1 MKKILSLVCLLLALT
16 MLWGCVPLPTPP
28 ETTQPEATE
37 AQPTTQPPTQP
48 PTETTQAP
56 TEPDPL
62 VLQLE
67 AMTLPEKVG
76 QLFMVTP
83 GTLGLPQIKTSMDS
97 VTQEELSQMENAIR
111 EIFAQYP
118 VGGIVQ
124 FASDLY
130 SPEQIT
136 AYNRIL
142 QNAAKIPLFL
152 GIDEEGGTV
161 ARLANHSAFDLPRY
175 QSAGA
180 VGASGNPDDALE
192 MGQVIGGYLK
202 EYGFN
207 MDFAPV
213 ADVNTN
219 PNNPVIGNRSFSSDC
234 NMASRMAKAM
244 AQGLEEKG
252 IVPVFKHF
260 PGHGDTAQDSHEEV
274 AYSGKTLEEL
284 QNCEFIPFSGLT
296 ETQCVM
302 VGHIAL
308 PEVTGNMTPATLSPE
323 IVTGLLREELGFGGL
338 IFTDSMVME
347 AITDN
352 YSGAEATLLALKAGC
367 QVILQPE
374 DFPSAFAGVL
384 EAVESGDFPEEQL
397 DTVVLQIL
405 RFKQETCGNLS

>member
-1 MKKILSLVCLLLALT
+1 MKKLFALTALLLTLT
-16 MLWGCVPLPTPP
+16 LLSGCIPLPTPP
-28 ETTQPEATE
+28 ETTQAETRETE
-37 AQPTTQPPTQP
+37 STTQA
-48 PTETTQAP
+48 PTETTEAP

-67 AMTLPEKVG
+67 AMTLEEKVG

-83 GTLGLPQIKTSMDS
+83 GTLGLPQIKAPMEALS
-97 VTQEELSQMENAIR
+97 QEQLTQMENAIR
-111 EIFAQYP
+111 EIFAKYP

-124 FASDLY
+124 FAADLY

-136 AYNRIL
+136 AYNALL
-142 QNAAKIPLFL
+142 QRAAEIPLFL

-161 ARLANHSAFDLPRY
+161 ARLANHSAFDLPQY

-180 VGASGNPDDALE
+180 VGASGNPEDALE
-192 MGQVIGGYLK
+192 MGQTIGAYLG

-219 PNNPVIGNRSFSSDC
+219 PNNPVIGNRAFSSHC
-234 NMASRMAKAM
+234 NVAGQMAKAM
-244 AQGLEEKG
+244 AEGLEEQG

-274 AYSGKTLEEL
+274 AYSHKTLEEL
-284 QNCEFIPFSGLT
+284 QACEFIPFSGLT
-296 ETQCVM
+296 ENQCVM

-308 PEVTGNMTPATLSPE
+308 PEVTGDMTPATLSSE
-323 IVTGLLREELGFGGL
+323 IVTGLLREKLGFRGL
-338 IFTDSMVME
+338 ILTDSMVME

-352 YSGAEATLLALKAGC
+352 YSSAEASLLALEAGC
-367 QVILQPE
+367 QIILQPA
-374 DFPSAFAGVL
+374 DFPSAFDGIV
-384 EAVESGDFPEEQL
+384 EAVEAGTFPEEQL
-397 DTVVLQIL
+397 NAVVLQIL

>member
-1 MKKILSLVCLLLALT
+1 MKKLFALTALLLTLT
-16 MLWGCVPLPTPP
+16 LLSGCIPLPTPP
-28 ETTQPEATE
+28 ETTQAETRETE
-37 AQPTTQPPTQP
+37 STTQA
-48 PTETTQAP
+48 PTETTEAP

-67 AMTLPEKVG
+67 SMTLEEKVG

-83 GTLGLPQIKTSMDS
+83 GTLGLPQIKAPMEALS
-97 VTQEELSQMENAIR
+97 QEQLTQMENAIR
-111 EIFAQYP
+111 EIFAKYP

-124 FASDLY
+124 FAADLY

-136 AYNRIL
+136 AYNALL
-142 QNAAKIPLFL
+142 QKAAEIPLFL

-161 ARLANHSAFDLPRY
+161 ARLANHSAFDLPQY

-180 VGASGNPDDALE
+180 VGASGNPEDALE
-192 MGQVIGGYLK
+192 MGQTIGAYLG

-219 PNNPVIGNRSFSSDC
+219 PNNPVIGNRAFSSHC
-234 NMASRMAKAM
+234 NVAGQMAKAM
-244 AQGLEEKG
+244 AEGLEEQG

-274 AYSGKTLEEL
+274 AYSHKTLEEL
-284 QNCEFIPFSGLT
+284 QACEFIPFSGLT
-296 ETQCVM
+296 ENQCVM

-308 PEVTGNMTPATLSPE
+308 PEVTGDMTPATLSSE
-323 IVTGLLREELGFGGL
+323 IVTGLLREKLGFRGL
-338 IFTDSMVME
+338 ILTDSMVME

-352 YSGAEATLLALKAGC
+352 YSSAEASLLALEAGC
-367 QVILQPE
+367 QIILQPA
-374 DFPSAFAGVL
+374 DFPSAFDGVVK
-384 EAVESGDFPEEQL
+384 AVEAGTFPEEQL
-397 DTVVLQIL
+397 NAVVLQIL

>member
-1 MKKILSLVCLLLALT
+1 MKKLFALTALLLTLT
-16 MLWGCVPLPTPP
+16 LLSGCIPLPTPP
-28 ETTQPEATE
+28 ETTEAPPEAT
-37 AQPTTQPPTQP
+37 TQPETTEA
-48 PTETTQAP
+48 PTEAP

-67 AMTLPEKVG
+67 SMTLEEKVG

-83 GTLGLPQIKTSMDS
+83 GTLGLPQIKAPMEALS
-97 VTQEELSQMENAIR
+97 QEQLTQMENAIR
-111 EIFAQYP
+111 EIFAKYP

-124 FASDLY
+124 FAADLY

-136 AYNRIL
+136 AYNALL
-142 QNAAKIPLFL
+142 QKAAEIPLFL

-161 ARLANHSAFDLPRY
+161 ARLANHSAFDLPQY

-180 VGASGNPDDALE
+180 VGASGNPEDALE
-192 MGQVIGGYLK
+192 MGEVIGAYLG

-234 NMASRMAKAM
+234 NVAGQMAKAM
-244 AQGLEEKG
+244 AEGLEEQG

-284 QNCEFIPFSGLT
+284 QACEFVPFSGLT
-296 ETQCVM
+296 ENQCVM

-308 PEVTGNMTPATLSPE
+308 PEVTGDMTPATLSSE
-323 IVTGLLREELGFGGL
+323 IVTGLLREKLGFRGL
-338 IFTDSMVME
+338 ILTDSMVME

-352 YSGAEATLLALKAGC
+352 YSSAEASLLALEAGC
-367 QVILQPE
+367 QIILQPA
-374 DFPSAFAGVL
+374 DFPSAFDGIV
-384 EAVESGDFPEEQL
+384 EAVEAGTFPEEQL
-397 DTVVLQIL
+397 NTVVLQIL

>member
-1 MKKILSLVCLLLALT
+1 MKKLLTLAALLLAL
-16 MLWGCVPLPTPP
+16 LWGCTPTPP
-28 ETTQPEATE
+28 ETTEAPPETTTE
-37 AQPTTQPPTQP
+37 ATTQP
-48 PTETTQAP
+48 ETTEAP

-67 AMTLPEKVG
+67 AMTLEEKVG

-83 GTLGLPQIKTSMDS
+83 GTLGLPQIKAPMEALS
-97 VTQEELSQMENAIR
+97 QEQLTQMENAIR
-111 EIFAQYP
+111 EIFAKYP

-124 FASDLY
+124 FAADLY

-136 AYNRIL
+136 AYNALL
-142 QNAAKIPLFL
+142 QKAAEIPLFL

-161 ARLANHSAFDLPRY
+161 ARLANHSAFDLPQY

-180 VGASGNPDDALE
+180 VGASGNPEDALK
-192 MGQVIGGYLK
+192 MGQTIGAYLQ

-219 PNNPVIGNRSFSSDC
+219 PNNPVIGNRSFSSHC
-234 NMASRMAKAM
+234 NVAGQMAKAM
-244 AQGLEEKG
+244 AQGLEEQG

-274 AYSGKTLEEL
+274 AYSNKTLEEL
-284 QNCEFIPFSGLT
+284 QACEFIPFSGLT
-296 ETQCVM
+296 ENQCVM

-308 PEVTGNMTPATLSPE
+308 PEVTGDMTPATLSSE
-323 IVTGLLREELGFGGL
+323 IVTGLLREKLGFRGL
-338 IFTDSMVME
+338 ILTDSMVME

-352 YSGAEATLLALKAGC
+352 YSSAEASLLALEAGC
-367 QVILQPE
+367 QIILQPA
-374 DFPSAFAGVL
+374 DFPSAFAGVVK
-384 EAVESGDFPEEQL
+384 AVEAGTFPEEQL
-397 DTVVLQIL
+397 NAVVLQIL

>member
-1 MKKILSLVCLLLALT
+1 MKKLFALTALLLTLT
-16 MLWGCVPLPTPP
+16 LLSGCIPLPTPP
-28 ETTQPEATE
+28 ETTQAETRETE
-37 AQPTTQPPTQP
+37 STTQA
-48 PTETTQAP
+48 PTETTEAP

-67 AMTLPEKVG
+67 SMTLEEKVG

-83 GTLGLPQIKTSMDS
+83 GTLGLPQIKAPMEALS
-97 VTQEELSQMENAIR
+97 QEQLTQMENAIR
-111 EIFAQYP
+111 EIFAKYP

-124 FASDLY
+124 FAADLY

-136 AYNRIL
+136 AYNALL
-142 QNAAKIPLFL
+142 QRAAEIPLFL

-161 ARLANHSAFDLPRY
+161 ARLANHSAFDLPQY

-180 VGASGNPDDALE
+180 VGASGNPEDALE
-192 MGQVIGGYLK
+192 MGQTIGAYLG

-219 PNNPVIGNRSFSSDC
+219 PNNPVIGNRAFSSDC
-234 NMASRMAKAM
+234 NVAGQMAKAM
-244 AQGLEEKG
+244 AEGLEEQG

-274 AYSGKTLEEL
+274 AYSHKTLEEL
-284 QNCEFIPFSGLT
+284 QACEFIPFSGLT
-296 ETQCVM
+296 ENQCVM

-308 PEVTGNMTPATLSPE
+308 PEVTGDMTPATLSSE
-323 IVTGLLREELGFGGL
+323 IVTGLLREKLGFRGL
-338 IFTDSMVME
+338 ILTDSMVME

-352 YSGAEATLLALKAGC
+352 YSSAEASLLALEAGC
-367 QVILQPE
+367 QIILQPA
-374 DFPSAFAGVL
+374 DFPSAFAGVV
-384 EAVESGDFPEEQL
+384 EAVEAGTFPEEQL
-397 DTVVLQIL
+397 NTVVLQIL

>member
-1 MKKILSLVCLLLALT
+1 MKKLFALTALLLTLT
-16 MLWGCVPLPTPP
+16 LLSGCIPLPTPP
-28 ETTQPEATE
+28 ETTQAETRETE
-37 AQPTTQPPTQP
+37 STTQA
-48 PTETTQAP
+48 PTETTEAP

-67 AMTLPEKVG
+67 SMTLEEKVG

-83 GTLGLPQIKTSMDS
+83 GTLGLPQIKAPMEALS
-97 VTQEELSQMENAIR
+97 QEQLTQMENAIR
-111 EIFAQYP
+111 EIFAKYP

-124 FASDLY
+124 FAADLY

-136 AYNRIL
+136 AYNALL
-142 QNAAKIPLFL
+142 QRAAEIPLFL

-161 ARLANHSAFDLPRY
+161 ARLANHSAFDLPQY

-180 VGASGNPDDALE
+180 VGASGNPEDALK
-192 MGQVIGGYLK
+192 MGQTIGAYLG

-219 PNNPVIGNRSFSSDC
+219 PNNPVIGNRAFSSHC
-234 NMASRMAKAM
+234 NVAGQMAKAM
-244 AQGLEEKG
+244 AEGLEEQG

-274 AYSGKTLEEL
+274 AYSHKTLEEL
-284 QNCEFIPFSGLT
+284 QACEFIPFSGLT
-296 ETQCVM
+296 ENQCVM

-308 PEVTGNMTPATLSPE
+308 PEVTGNMTPATLSSE
-323 IVTGLLREELGFGGL
+323 IVTGLLREKLGFRGL
-338 IFTDSMVME
+338 ILTDSMVME

-352 YSGAEATLLALKAGC
+352 YSSAEASLLALEAGC
-367 QVILQPE
+367 QIILQPA
-374 DFPSAFAGVL
+374 DFPSAFDGIV
-384 EAVESGDFPEEQL
+384 EAVEAGTFPEEQL
-397 DTVVLQIL
+397 NAVVLQIL

>member
-1 MKKILSLVCLLLALT
+1 MKKLFALTALLLTLT
-16 MLWGCVPLPTPP
+16 LLSGCIPLPTPP
-28 ETTQPEATE
+28 ETTQAETRETE
-37 AQPTTQPPTQP
+37 STTQA
-48 PTETTQAP
+48 PTETTEAP

-67 AMTLPEKVG
+67 AMTLEEKVG

-83 GTLGLPQIKTSMDS
+83 GTLGLPQIKAPMEALS
-97 VTQEELSQMENAIR
+97 QEQLSQMENTIR
-111 EIFAQYP
+111 EIFAKYP

-124 FASDLY
+124 FAADLY

-136 AYNRIL
+136 AYNALL
-142 QNAAKIPLFL
+142 QRAAEIPLFL

-161 ARLANHSAFDLPRY
+161 ARLANHSAFDLPQY

-180 VGASGNPDDALE
+180 VGASGNPEDALK
-192 MGQVIGGYLK
+192 MGQTIGAYLG

-219 PNNPVIGNRSFSSDC
+219 PNNPVIGNRAFSSDC
-234 NMASRMAKAM
+234 NVAGQMAKAM
-244 AQGLEEKG
+244 AEGLEEQG

-274 AYSGKTLEEL
+274 AYSNKTLEEL
-284 QNCEFIPFSGLT
+284 QACEFIPFSGLT
-296 ETQCVM
+296 ENQCVM

-308 PEVTGNMTPATLSPE
+308 PEVTGDMTPATLSSE
-323 IVTGLLREELGFGGL
+323 IVTGLLREKLGFRGL
-338 IFTDSMVME
+338 ILTDSMVME

-352 YSGAEATLLALKAGC
+352 YSSAEASLLALEAGC
-367 QVILQPE
+367 QIILQPA
-374 DFPSAFAGVL
+374 DFPSAFAGVV
-384 EAVESGDFPEEQL
+384 EAVEAGTFPEEQL
-397 DTVVLQIL
+397 NAVVLQIL

>member
-1 MKKILSLVCLLLALT
+1 MKKLLTLAALLLAL
-16 MLWGCVPLPTPP
+16 LWGCTPTPP
-28 ETTQPEATE
+28 ETTEAPPETATQAQPE
-37 AQPTTQPPTQP
+37 TTQPPT
-48 PTETTQAP
+48 EAP

-67 AMTLPEKVG
+67 AMTLEEKVG

-83 GTLGLPQIKTSMDS
+83 GTLGLPQIKAPMEALS
-97 VTQEELSQMENAIR
+97 QEQLTQMENSIR
-111 EIFAQYP
+111 EIFAKYP

-124 FASDLY
+124 FAADLY

-136 AYNRIL
+136 AYNALL
-142 QNAAKIPLFL
+142 QRAAEIPLFL

-161 ARLANHSAFDLPRY
+161 ARLANHSAFDLPQY

-180 VGASGNPDDALE
+180 VGASGNPEDALK
-192 MGQVIGGYLK
+192 MGQTIGAYLQ

-234 NMASRMAKAM
+234 NVASQMAKAM
-244 AQGLEEKG
+244 AQGLEENG

-260 PGHGDTAQDSHEEV
+260 PGHGDTAQDSHDEV
-274 AYSGKTLEEL
+274 AYSHKTLEAL
-284 QNCEFIPFSGLT
+284 QACEFVPFSGLT
-296 ETQCVM
+296 ENQCVM

-308 PEVTGNMTPATLSPE
+308 PEVTGDMTPATLSPE
-323 IVTGLLREELGFGGL
+323 IVTGLLREELGFRGL
-338 IFTDSMVME
+338 ILTDSMVME

-352 YSGAEATLLALKAGC
+352 YSGAEASLLALTAGC
-367 QVILQPE
+367 QIILQPA
-374 DFPSAFAGVL
+374 DFPSAFAGVQ
-384 EAVESGDFPEEQL
+384 EAVEAGDFPEEQL
-397 DTVVLQIL
+397 DAVVLQIL
-405 RFKQETCGNLS
+405 RFKEAVIGYHP

>member
-1 MKKILSLVCLLLALT
+1 MKKLFALTALLLTLT
-16 MLWGCVPLPTPP
+16 LLSGCIPLPTPP
-28 ETTQPEATE
+28 ETTEAPTKTTTEASTQPETTE
-37 AQPTTQPPTQP
+37 
-48 PTETTQAP
+48 AP

-67 AMTLPEKVG
+67 SMTLEEKVG

-83 GTLGLPQIKTSMDS
+83 GTLGLPQIKAPMEALS
-97 VTQEELSQMENAIR
+97 QEQLTQMENAIR

-124 FASDLY
+124 FAADLY

-136 AYNRIL
+136 AYNALL
-142 QNAAKIPLFL
+142 QKAAEIPLFL

-161 ARLANHSAFDLPRY
+161 ARLANHSAFDLPQY

-180 VGASGNPDDALE
+180 VGASGNPQDALE
-192 MGQVIGGYLK
+192 IGQTIGAYLG

-234 NMASRMAKAM
+234 NVAGQMAKAM
-244 AQGLEEKG
+244 AQGLEERG

-274 AYSGKTLEEL
+274 AYSHKTLEEL

-296 ETQCVM
+296 ENQCVM

-308 PEVTGNMTPATLSPE
+308 PEVTGDMTPATLSSE
-323 IVTGLLREELGFGGL
+323 IVTGLLREKLGFRGL
-338 IFTDSMVME
+338 ILTDSMVME
-347 AITDN
+347 AITYN
-352 YSGAEATLLALKAGC
+352 YSSAEASLLALEAGC
-367 QVILQPE
+367 QIILQPA
-374 DFPSAFAGVL
+374 DFPSAFDGVVK
-384 EAVESGDFPEEQL
+384 AVEAGTFPEEQL
-397 DTVVLQIL
+397 NAVVLQIL

>member
-1 MKKILSLVCLLLALT
+1 MKKLLTLAALLLAL
-16 MLWGCVPLPTPP
+16 LWGCTPTPP
-28 ETTQPEATE
+28 ETTEAPPETTTE
-37 AQPTTQPPTQP
+37 AQPETTQPPT
-48 PTETTQAP
+48 EAP

-67 AMTLPEKVG
+67 SMTLEEKVG

-83 GTLGLPQIKTSMDS
+83 GTLGLPQIKAPMEALS
-97 VTQEELSQMENAIR
+97 QEQLTQMENAIR
-111 EIFAQYP
+111 EIFAKYP

-124 FASDLY
+124 FAADLY

-136 AYNRIL
+136 AYNALL
-142 QNAAKIPLFL
+142 QKAAEIPLFL

-161 ARLANHSAFDLPRY
+161 ARLANHSAFDLPQY

-180 VGASGNPDDALE
+180 VGASGNPEDALK
-192 MGQVIGGYLK
+192 MGQTIGAYLG

-234 NMASRMAKAM
+234 NVAGQMAKAM
-244 AQGLEEKG
+244 AQGLEEQG

-274 AYSGKTLEEL
+274 AYSHKTLEEL
-284 QNCEFIPFSGLT
+284 QACEFIPFSGLR
-296 ETQCVM
+296 ENQCVM

-308 PEVTGNMTPATLSPE
+308 PEVTGNMTPATLSSE
-323 IVTGLLREELGFGGL
+323 IVTGLLREKLGFRGL
-338 IFTDSMVME
+338 ILTDSMVME

-352 YSGAEATLLALKAGC
+352 YSSAEASLLALEAGC
-367 QVILQPE
+367 QIILQPA
-374 DFPSAFAGVL
+374 DFPSAFDGIV
-384 EAVESGDFPEEQL
+384 EAVEAGTFPEEQL
-397 DTVVLQIL
+397 NAVVLQIL

>member
-1 MKKILSLVCLLLALT
+1 MKKLFALTALLLTLT
-16 MLWGCVPLPTPP
+16 LLSGCIPLPTPP
-28 ETTQPEATE
+28 ETTQAETRETE
-37 AQPTTQPPTQP
+37 STTQA
-48 PTETTQAP
+48 PTETTEAP

-67 AMTLPEKVG
+67 SMTLEEKVG

-83 GTLGLPQIKTSMDS
+83 GTLGLPQIKAPMDAI
-97 VTQEELSQMENAIR
+97 TQEQLTQMENAIR
-111 EIFAQYP
+111 EIFAKYP

-124 FASDLY
+124 FAADLY

-136 AYNRIL
+136 AYNALL
-142 QNAAKIPLFL
+142 QRAAEIPLFL

-161 ARLANHSAFDLPRY
+161 ARLANHSAFDLPQY

-180 VGASGNPDDALE
+180 VGASGNPEDALK
-192 MGQVIGGYLK
+192 MGQTIGAYLG

-234 NMASRMAKAM
+234 NVAGQMAKAM
-244 AQGLEEKG
+244 AEGLEEKG

-274 AYSGKTLEEL
+274 AYSHKTLEEL

-296 ETQCVM
+296 ENQCVM

-308 PEVTGNMTPATLSPE
+308 PEVTGDMTPATLSSE
-323 IVTGLLREELGFGGL
+323 IVTGLLREKLGFRGL
-338 IFTDSMVME
+338 ILTDSMVME

-352 YSGAEATLLALKAGC
+352 YSSAEASLLALEAGC
-367 QVILQPE
+367 QIILQPA
-374 DFPSAFAGVL
+374 DFPSAFDGVV
-384 EAVESGDFPEEQL
+384 EAVEAGTFPEEQL
-397 DTVVLQIL
+397 NTVVLQIL

>member
-1 MKKILSLVCLLLALT
+1 MKKLLTLTALLLAL
-16 MLWGCVPLPTPP
+16 LWGCTPTPP
-28 ETTQPEATE
+28 ETTEAPPETTTE
-37 AQPTTQPPTQP
+37 AQPETTQPPT
-48 PTETTQAP
+48 EAP

-67 AMTLPEKVG
+67 AMTLEEKVG

-83 GTLGLPQIKTSMDS
+83 GTLGLPQIKAPMEALS
-97 VTQEELSQMENAIR
+97 QEQLSQMENAIR
-111 EIFAQYP
+111 EIFAKYP

-124 FASDLY
+124 FAADLY

-136 AYNRIL
+136 AYNALL
-142 QNAAKIPLFL
+142 QRAAEIPLFL

-161 ARLANHSAFDLPRY
+161 ARLANHSAFDLPQY

-180 VGASGNPDDALE
+180 VGASGNPQDALE
-192 MGQVIGGYLK
+192 MGEVIGAYLQ

-219 PNNPVIGNRSFSSDC
+219 PNNPVIGNRAFSSDC
-234 NMASRMAKAM
+234 NVAGQMAKAM
-244 AQGLEEKG
+244 AEGLEEQG

-274 AYSGKTLEEL
+274 AYSNKTLEEL
-284 QNCEFIPFSGLT
+284 QACEFIPFSGLT
-296 ETQCVM
+296 ENQCVM

-308 PEVTGNMTPATLSPE
+308 PEVTGDMTPATLSSE
-323 IVTGLLREELGFGGL
+323 IVTGLLREKLGFRGL
-338 IFTDSMVME
+338 ILTDSMVME

-352 YSGAEATLLALKAGC
+352 YSSAEASLLALEAGC
-367 QVILQPE
+367 QIILQPA
-374 DFPSAFAGVL
+374 DFPSAFAGVV
-384 EAVESGDFPEEQL
+384 EAVEAGTFPEEQL
-397 DTVVLQIL
+397 NAVVLQIL

>member
-1 MKKILSLVCLLLALT
+1 MKKLFALTALLLTLT
-16 MLWGCVPLPTPP
+16 LLSGCIPLPTPP
-28 ETTQPEATE
+28 ETTQAETRETE
-37 AQPTTQPPTQP
+37 STTQA
-48 PTETTQAP
+48 PTETTEAL

-67 AMTLPEKVG
+67 SMTLEEKVG

-83 GTLGLPQIKTSMDS
+83 GTLGLPQIKAPMEALS
-97 VTQEELSQMENAIR
+97 QEQLTQMENAIR
-111 EIFAQYP
+111 EIFAKYP

-124 FASDLY
+124 FAADLY

-136 AYNRIL
+136 AYNALL
-142 QNAAKIPLFL
+142 QKAAEIPLFL

-161 ARLANHSAFDLPRY
+161 ARLANHSAFDLPQY

-180 VGASGNPDDALE
+180 VGASGNPEDALK
-192 MGQVIGGYLK
+192 MGQTIGAYLG

-219 PNNPVIGNRSFSSDC
+219 PNNPVIGNRAFSSHC
-234 NMASRMAKAM
+234 NVAGQMAKAM
-244 AQGLEEKG
+244 AQGLEEQG

-274 AYSGKTLEEL
+274 AYSHKTLEEL
-284 QNCEFIPFSGLT
+284 QACEFIPFSGLT
-296 ETQCVM
+296 ENQCVM

-308 PEVTGNMTPATLSPE
+308 PEVTGDMTPATLSSE
-323 IVTGLLREELGFGGL
+323 IVTGLLREKLGFRGL
-338 IFTDSMVME
+338 ILTDSMVME

-352 YSGAEATLLALKAGC
+352 YSGAEASLLALEAGC

-374 DFPSAFAGVL
+374 DFPSAFAGVV
-384 EAVESGDFPEEQL
+384 EAVESGTFPEEQL
-397 DTVVLQIL
+397 NAVVLQIL

>member
-1 MKKILSLVCLLLALT
+1 MKKLFALTALLLTLT
-16 MLWGCVPLPTPP
+16 LLSGCIPLPTPP
-28 ETTQPEATE
+28 ETTQAETRETE
-37 AQPTTQPPTQP
+37 STTQA
-48 PTETTQAP
+48 PTETTEAP

-67 AMTLPEKVG
+67 SMTLEEKVG

-83 GTLGLPQIKTSMDS
+83 GTLGLPQIKAPMEALS
-97 VTQEELSQMENAIR
+97 QEQLTQMENAIR
-111 EIFAQYP
+111 EIFAKYP

-124 FASDLY
+124 FAADLY

-136 AYNRIL
+136 AYNALL
-142 QNAAKIPLFL
+142 QKAAEIPLFL

-161 ARLANHSAFDLPRY
+161 ARLANHSAFDLPQY

-180 VGASGNPDDALE
+180 VGASGNPEDALK
-192 MGQVIGGYLK
+192 MGQTIGAYLG

-234 NMASRMAKAM
+234 NVAGQMAKAM
-244 AQGLEEKG
+244 AEGLEEQG

-274 AYSGKTLEEL
+274 AYSHKTLEEL
-284 QNCEFIPFSGLT
+284 QACEFIPFSGLT
-296 ETQCVM
+296 ENQCVM

-308 PEVTGNMTPATLSPE
+308 PEVTGDMTPATLSSE
-323 IVTGLLREELGFGGL
+323 IVTGLLREKLGFRGL
-338 IFTDSMVME
+338 ILTDSMVME

-352 YSGAEATLLALKAGC
+352 YSSAEASLLALEAGC
-367 QVILQPE
+367 QIILQPA
-374 DFPSAFAGVL
+374 DFPSAFDGVQ
-384 EAVESGDFPEEQL
+384 EAVEAGTFPEEQL
-397 DTVVLQIL
+397 NAVVLQIL

>member
-1 MKKILSLVCLLLALT
+1 MKKLLTLTALLLTLT
-16 MLWGCVPLPTPP
+16 LLSGCIPLPTPP
-28 ETTQPEATE
+28 ETTQAETRETE
-37 AQPTTQPPTQP
+37 STTQA
-48 PTETTQAP
+48 PTETTEAP

-67 AMTLPEKVG
+67 SMTLEEKVG

-83 GTLGLPQIKTSMDS
+83 GTLGLPQIKAPMEALS
-97 VTQEELSQMENAIR
+97 QEQLTQMENAIR
-111 EIFAQYP
+111 EIFAKYP

-124 FASDLY
+124 FAADLY

-136 AYNRIL
+136 AYNALL
-142 QNAAKIPLFL
+142 QRAAEIPLFL

-161 ARLANHSAFDLPRY
+161 ARLANHSAFDLPQY

-180 VGASGNPDDALE
+180 VGASGNPEDALE
-192 MGQVIGGYLK
+192 MGQTIGAYLG

-219 PNNPVIGNRSFSSDC
+219 PNNPVIGNRAFSSHC
-234 NMASRMAKAM
+234 NVAGQMAKAM
-244 AQGLEEKG
+244 AEGLEEQG

-274 AYSGKTLEEL
+274 AYSHKTLEEL
-284 QNCEFIPFSGLT
+284 QACEFIPFSGLT
-296 ETQCVM
+296 ENQCVM

-308 PEVTGNMTPATLSPE
+308 PEVTGNMTPATLSSE
-323 IVTGLLREELGFGGL
+323 IVTGLLREKLGFRGL
-338 IFTDSMVME
+338 ILTDSMVME

-352 YSGAEATLLALKAGC
+352 YSSAEASLLALEAGC
-367 QVILQPE
+367 QIILQPA
-374 DFPSAFAGVL
+374 DFPSAFAGVV
-384 EAVESGDFPEEQL
+384 EAVEAGTFPEEQL
-397 DTVVLQIL
+397 NTVVLQIL

>member
-1 MKKILSLVCLLLALT
+1 MKKLFALTALLLTLT
-16 MLWGCVPLPTPP
+16 LLSGCIPLPTPP
-28 ETTQPEATE
+28 ETTQAETRETE
-37 AQPTTQPPTQP
+37 STTQA
-48 PTETTQAP
+48 PTETTEAP

-67 AMTLPEKVG
+67 SMTLEEKVG

-83 GTLGLPQIKTSMDS
+83 GTLGLPQIKAPMEALS
-97 VTQEELSQMENAIR
+97 QEQLTQMENAIR
-111 EIFAQYP
+111 EIFAKYP

-124 FASDLY
+124 FAADLY

-136 AYNRIL
+136 AYNALL
-142 QNAAKIPLFL
+142 QRAAEIPLFL

-161 ARLANHSAFDLPRY
+161 ARLANHSAFDLPQY

-180 VGASGNPDDALE
+180 VGASGNPEDALE
-192 MGQVIGGYLK
+192 MGQTIGAYLG

-219 PNNPVIGNRSFSSDC
+219 PNNPVIGNRAFSSHC
-234 NMASRMAKAM
+234 NVAGQMAKAM
-244 AQGLEEKG
+244 AEGLEEQG

-274 AYSGKTLEEL
+274 AYSHKTLEEL
-284 QNCEFIPFSGLT
+284 QACEFIPFSGLT
-296 ETQCVM
+296 ENQCVM

-308 PEVTGNMTPATLSPE
+308 PEVTGNMTPATLSSE
-323 IVTGLLREELGFGGL
+323 IVTGLLREKLGFRGL
-338 IFTDSMVME
+338 ILTDSMVME

-352 YSGAEATLLALKAGC
+352 YSSAEASLLALEAGC
-367 QVILQPE
+367 QIILQPA
-374 DFPSAFAGVL
+374 DFPSAFDGVVK
-384 EAVESGDFPEEQL
+384 AVEAGTFPEEQL
-397 DTVVLQIL
+397 NAVVLQIL

>member
-1 MKKILSLVCLLLALT
+1 MKKLLTLAALLLAL
-16 MLWGCVPLPTPP
+16 LWGCTPTPP
-28 ETTQPEATE
+28 ETTTEATTE
-37 AQPTTQPPTQP
+37 AQPETTQPPT
-48 PTETTQAP
+48 EAP

-67 AMTLPEKVG
+67 AMTLEEKVG

-83 GTLGLPQIKTSMDS
+83 GTLGLPQIKAPMEALS
-97 VTQEELSQMENAIR
+97 QEQLSQMENTIR
-111 EIFAQYP
+111 EIFAKYP

-124 FASDLY
+124 FAADLY

-136 AYNRIL
+136 AYNALL
-142 QNAAKIPLFL
+142 QRAAEIPLFL

-161 ARLANHSAFDLPRY
+161 ARLANHSAFDLPQY

-180 VGASGNPDDALE
+180 VGASGNPEDALK
-192 MGQVIGGYLK
+192 MGQTIGAYLG

-219 PNNPVIGNRSFSSDC
+219 PNNPVIGNRAFSSDC
-234 NMASRMAKAM
+234 NVAGQMAKAM
-244 AQGLEEKG
+244 AEGLEEQG

-274 AYSGKTLEEL
+274 AYSHKTLEEL
-284 QNCEFIPFSGLT
+284 QACEFIPFSGLT
-296 ETQCVM
+296 ENQCVM

-308 PEVTGNMTPATLSPE
+308 PEVTGDMTPATLSSE
-323 IVTGLLREELGFGGL
+323 IVTGLLREKLGFRGL
-338 IFTDSMVME
+338 ILTDSMVME

-352 YSGAEATLLALKAGC
+352 YSSAEASLLALEAGC
-367 QVILQPE
+367 QIILQPA
-374 DFPSAFAGVL
+374 DFPSAFAGVV
-384 EAVESGDFPEEQL
+384 EAVEAGTFPEEQL
-397 DTVVLQIL
+397 NAVVLQIL

>member
-1 MKKILSLVCLLLALT
+1 MKKLLTLTALLLAL
-16 MLWGCVPLPTPP
+16 LWGCTPTPP
-28 ETTQPEATE
+28 ETTEAPTKTTTEASTQPETTE
-37 AQPTTQPPTQP
+37 
-48 PTETTQAP
+48 AP

-67 AMTLPEKVG
+67 SMTLEEKVG

-83 GTLGLPQIKTSMDS
+83 GTLGLPQIKAPMEALS
-97 VTQEELSQMENAIR
+97 QEQLTQMENAIR
-111 EIFAQYP
+111 EIFAKYP

-124 FASDLY
+124 FAADLY

-136 AYNRIL
+136 AYNALL
-142 QNAAKIPLFL
+142 QRAAEIPLFL

-161 ARLANHSAFDLPRY
+161 ARLANHSAFDLPQY

-180 VGASGNPDDALE
+180 VGASGNPEDALK
-192 MGQVIGGYLK
+192 MGQTIGAYLG

-219 PNNPVIGNRSFSSDC
+219 PNNPVIGNRAFSSHC
-234 NMASRMAKAM
+234 NVAGQMAKAM
-244 AQGLEEKG
+244 AEGLEEQG

-274 AYSGKTLEEL
+274 AYSHKTLEEL
-284 QNCEFIPFSGLT
+284 QACEFIPFSGLT
-296 ETQCVM
+296 ENQCVM

-308 PEVTGNMTPATLSPE
+308 PEVTGDMTPATLSSE
-323 IVTGLLREELGFGGL
+323 IVTGLLRQELGFRGL
-338 IFTDSMVME
+338 ILTDSMVME

-352 YSGAEATLLALKAGC
+352 YSSAEASLLALEAGC
-367 QVILQPE
+367 QIILQPA
-374 DFPSAFAGVL
+374 DFPSAFDGVV
-384 EAVESGDFPEEQL
+384 EAVEAGTFPEEQL
-397 DTVVLQIL
+397 NAVVLQIL

>member
-1 MKKILSLVCLLLALT
+1 MKKLFALTALLLTLT
-16 MLWGCVPLPTPP
+16 LLSGCIPLPTPP
-28 ETTQPEATE
+28 ETTQAETRETE
-37 AQPTTQPPTQP
+37 STTQA
-48 PTETTQAP
+48 PTETTEAP

-67 AMTLPEKVG
+67 AMTLEEKVG

-83 GTLGLPQIKTSMDS
+83 GTLGLPQIKAPMEALS
-97 VTQEELSQMENAIR
+97 QEQLTQMENAIR
-111 EIFAQYP
+111 EIFAKYP

-124 FASDLY
+124 FAADLY

-136 AYNRIL
+136 AYNALL
-142 QNAAKIPLFL
+142 QRAAEIPLFL

-161 ARLANHSAFDLPRY
+161 ARLANHSAFDLPQY

-180 VGASGNPDDALE
+180 VGASGNPQDALK
-192 MGQVIGGYLK
+192 MGQTIGAYLG

-219 PNNPVIGNRSFSSDC
+219 PNNPVIGNRSFSSHC
-234 NMASRMAKAM
+234 NVAGQMAKAM
-244 AQGLEEKG
+244 AQGLEEQG

-274 AYSGKTLEEL
+274 AYSHKTLEEL
-284 QNCEFIPFSGLT
+284 QACEFIPFSGLT
-296 ETQCVM
+296 ENQCVM

-308 PEVTGNMTPATLSPE
+308 PEVTGDMTPATLSSE
-323 IVTGLLREELGFGGL
+323 IVTGLLREKLGFRGL
-338 IFTDSMVME
+338 ILTDSMVME

-352 YSGAEATLLALKAGC
+352 YSSAEASLLALEAGC
-367 QVILQPE
+367 QIILQPA
-374 DFPSAFAGVL
+374 DFPSAFAGVVK
-384 EAVESGDFPEEQL
+384 AVEAGTFPEEQL
-397 DTVVLQIL
+397 NAVVLQIL

>member
-1 MKKILSLVCLLLALT
+1 MKKLLTLAALLLAL
-16 MLWGCVPLPTPP
+16 LWGCTPTPP
-28 ETTQPEATE
+28 ETTTEATTE
-37 AQPTTQPPTQP
+37 AQPETTQPPT
-48 PTETTQAP
+48 EAP

-67 AMTLPEKVG
+67 AMTLEEKVG

-83 GTLGLPQIKTSMDS
+83 GTLGLPQIKAPMEALS
-97 VTQEELSQMENAIR
+97 QEQLTQMENAIR
-111 EIFAQYP
+111 EIFAKYP

-124 FASDLY
+124 FAADLY

-136 AYNRIL
+136 AYNALL
-142 QNAAKIPLFL
+142 QRAAEIPLFL

-161 ARLANHSAFDLPRY
+161 ARLANHSAFDLPQY

-180 VGASGNPDDALE
+180 VGASGNPEDALK
-192 MGQVIGGYLK
+192 MGQTIGAYLG

-234 NMASRMAKAM
+234 NVAGQMAKAM
-244 AQGLEEKG
+244 AEGLEEQG

-274 AYSGKTLEEL
+274 AYSNKTLEEL
-284 QNCEFIPFSGLT
+284 QACEFIPFSGLT
-296 ETQCVM
+296 ENQCVM

-308 PEVTGNMTPATLSPE
+308 PEVTGNMTPATLSSE
-323 IVTGLLREELGFGGL
+323 IVTGLLREKLGFRGL
-338 IFTDSMVME
+338 ILTDSMVME

-352 YSGAEATLLALKAGC
+352 YSSAEASLLALEAGC
-367 QVILQPE
+367 QIILQPA
-374 DFPSAFAGVL
+374 DFPSAFAGVV
-384 EAVESGDFPEEQL
+384 EAVEAGDFPEEQL
-397 DTVVLQIL
+397 NAVVLQIL